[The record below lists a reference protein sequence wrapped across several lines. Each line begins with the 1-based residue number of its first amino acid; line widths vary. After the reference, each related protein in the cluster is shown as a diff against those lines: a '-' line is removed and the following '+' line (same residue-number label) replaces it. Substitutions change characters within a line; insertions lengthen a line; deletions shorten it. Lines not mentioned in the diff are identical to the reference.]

1 MHRSR
6 THHHTTRRTRRRR
19 WWLHAVTATVV
30 AGGVLSAC
38 LAQPDGTSADD
49 GAVLYQ
55 SFCALCHGADLE
67 GTTRGP
73 SPLSEIYGS
82 EQLSDAAILA
92 AVTKGKAQTHW
103 VFGPMPPVA
112 GLTTPQVE
120 AITQYLRREQTAR
133 GLVPYEAPAAAPSTT
148 TP

>member
-1 MHRSR
+1 MVRSSS
-6 THHHTTRRTRRRR
+6 RRSFG
-19 WWLHAVTATVV
+19 LHVLVALVA
-30 AGGVLSAC
+30 AGGVLTAC

-73 SPLSEIYGS
+73 SPLSSIYGIDT
-82 EQLSDAAILA
+82 LPDAAIVT
-92 AVTKGKAQTHW
+92 AVTKGRAQQHW
-103 VFGPMPPVA
+103 TFGPMPPVA

-120 AITQYLRREQTAR
+120 AITVYLRAEQATR
-133 GLVPYEAPAAAPSTT
+133 GLVPYTTAP
-148 TP
+148 